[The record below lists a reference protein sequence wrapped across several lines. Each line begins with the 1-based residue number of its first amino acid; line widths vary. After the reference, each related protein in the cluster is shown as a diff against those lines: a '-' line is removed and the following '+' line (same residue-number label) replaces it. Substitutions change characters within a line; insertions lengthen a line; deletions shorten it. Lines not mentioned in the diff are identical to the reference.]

1 MKIIKTIILI
11 LLILSIHSLYAQT
24 PFTDKTDSLIL
35 KGINQTFQCNFDSAM
50 NLFQQVIIKYPDH
63 PAGYFYQAATFQSKM
78 MDEES
83 DNLEEEFYTAIDTAI
98 QLGLNRL
105 NEKDAWIYFYLGTS
119 YSYKGLFLGKQNKII
134 PAVITAKKGVRY
146 LKKSLKLNST
156 LYDAWLGLGSYMYW
170 SGYFYRYLKWLPW
183 ISDKRKEGI
192 EKIRLSISKGSFS
205 YWVGLNGLGW
215 IEYNRDNYTE
225 AVELFQKGLKKY
237 PDSRFFLWGV
247 GDCYFKMGEFNKA
260 VTIYENLLQSIIHNT
275 SNNGFNE
282 VECRTHLMVSYFYL
296 EEYEKCYHHSTA
308 ILSRKT
314 NESIAK
320 RLKNHYKTAE
330 DFRLKCLKYLQPA
343 VSSD

>member
-1 MKIIKTIILI
+1 MKIIKTYILI
-11 LLILSIHSLYAQT
+11 LFFLSVNSLYAQT

-35 KGINQTFQCNFDSAM
+35 RGINLTFQCKFDSAM
-50 NLFQQVIIKYPDH
+50 TLFQLVTSKYPDH
-63 PAGYFYQAATFQSKM
+63 PAGYFYQAATLQSKM

-98 QLGLNRL
+98 QIGLSRL
-105 NEKDAWIYFYLGTS
+105 NKKDAWIYFYLGTS

-134 PAVITAKKGVRY
+134 PAFITAKKGVKH
-146 LKKSLKLNST
+146 LKKSLRLDST
-156 LYDAWLGLGSYMYW
+156 LYDSWLGLGSYMYW

-205 YWVGLNGLGW
+205 YWVGLNSLGW

-225 AVELFQKGLKKY
+225 AVELFQEGLERY

-260 VTIYENLLQSIIHNT
+260 VRIYEKLLHSIIHKT

-282 VECRTHLMVSYFYL
+282 IECRTHLMVSYYYL
-296 EEYEKCYHHSTA
+296 EQYEKCYHYCSA

-320 RLKNHYKTAE
+320 RLKGHYNTAE
-330 DFRLKCLKYLQPA
+330 DFRLKCLPYLKPA
-343 VSSD
+343 VSPE